1 MASEDDKS
9 EGEDEGALELGLSLN
24 LDECF
29 DEFCEPARIL
39 PFVRPKAKAAPPSSS
54 SKSE

>member
-1 MASEDDKS
+1 MASEDDKP

-39 PFVRPKAKAAPPSSS
+39 PFVRPKAKAAPSSSS